1 MLQTG
6 GGATLCGCC
15 GALDE
20 ARGAC
25 ASDIGRG
32 AGEIGGYRL
41 RLQVCLRR
49 GEGVLED
56 GERGEDG
63 GLGAEDLVTERGF
76 SETGGVRGGKF
87 GVSPATFG
95 ADGKSGLRGCGRC
108 GEDGAEIGRFAAFG
122 EQ

>member
-1 MLQTG
+1 MLQTY
-6 GGATLCGCC
+6 GGAALCGCF

-32 AGEIGGYRL
+32 GGEIGGYGL
-41 RLQVCLRR
+41 RLPVRLRR

-63 GLGAEDLVTERGF
+63 GLGAEDLV
-76 SETGGVRGGKF
+76 
-87 GVSPATFG
+87 
-95 ADGKSGLRGCGRC
+95 
-108 GEDGAEIGRFAAFG
+108 AE
-122 EQ
+122 